1 MRTSELDCAPHY
13 AAMRGGRRPL
23 CSGCGQHSAGFLY
36 RGRFK
41 HDHEHDLCMRCY
53 RSAMS
58 IRSAIIFAL
67 AF

>member
-1 MRTSELDCAPHY
+1 MRAGELDCAPLY
-13 AAMRGGRRPL
+13 EAFRGGRRP

-41 HDHEHDLCMRCY
+41 CDHAHDLCMRCY

-58 IRSAIIFAL
+58 MRSAMMFAL
-67 AF
+67 IY